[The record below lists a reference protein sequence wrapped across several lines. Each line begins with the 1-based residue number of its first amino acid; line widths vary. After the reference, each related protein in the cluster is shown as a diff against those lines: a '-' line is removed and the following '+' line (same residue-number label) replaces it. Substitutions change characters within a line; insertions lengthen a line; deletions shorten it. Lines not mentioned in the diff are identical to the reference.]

1 MNTTK
6 HDRPDAVAGQVDCRV
21 RPECRRCALWEY
33 TDVADDAEG
42 VVDDDIG
49 TCHRWP
55 PVLHPENEALRDA
68 NGNLPLRAHTTREW
82 AQPMTL
88 SSDWCGEFRPN
99 AGIERR

>member
-1 MNTTK
+1 MAQTE
-6 HDRPDAVAGQVDCRV
+6 PAVGAPLERDV

-33 TDVADDAEG
+33 TDVADAAEG
-42 VVDDDIG
+42 GVDDDIG

-55 PVLHPENEALRDA
+55 PVLHTENEALRNV

-99 AGIERR
+99 VEVSV